1 MDTRKRQ
8 KRKMAAVLAV
18 CTGMVLFA
26 GCGGE
31 NGKIYEQ
38 AGKDLEQG
46 KLPVCSGG
54 IQYLYTK

>member
-46 KLPVCSGG
+46 S
-54 IQYLYTK
+54 